1 MRVNV
6 IGGGPGGLF
15 AALLLKKGD
24 PGRRVEVYERN
35 RPDDTFGFG
44 VVFSD
49 AMLGEVAEADPET
62 FRAIVERFYHWD
74 DIHIHYQ
81 GELLRS
87 TGHGFAGLSRRQLL
101 LLLHRR
107 CREMGVGLHF
117 EAEID
122 DLTPYLDADLV
133 IGADGLNGVVRER
146 FADAFEPVID
156 LRPNRFVW
164 LGTTR
169 PFPAFTFYFRE
180 DEYGLWRVHAYQ
192 YDASGKSTF
201 IVEAT
206 EETWRRAGMDTAS
219 EEETACFLSRLFAE
233 ELQGH
238 PLIRNR
244 SLWRQFPTIVN
255 ARWSAGNVV
264 LIGDAAHTAHFSV
277 GSGTRLAM
285 LDGIALAGAMQGV
298 DGTGGSGLASR
309 LAAYEDER
317 RRPVESVQRAAQAS
331 LHWFEDTER
340 YFRLEP
346 VQFAFSLL
354 TRSLRISHENLRGR
368 DPAFVDVV
376 DRWVARQAEIQAGVT
391 MDEHEAA
398 LGIVREEAAGDSA
411 QPGEPARRP
420 PAPPLFTPFRLRE
433 MVLANRVGVSAMCQY
448 SAADGRVDDWHLVNL
463 GSRAIGG
470 AGLVMAEM
478 TAIGRDGRISPGCA
492 GIYMDAHVAAWGRLV
507 EFVKRFTSAKI
518 GIQLGH
524 AGRKGSTRLDWE
536 GPNEPLEEGGWPI
549 VSASPIGYFE
559 HSPVPAEVDE
569 AGMDAL
575 ITDFERSTAMAVAAG
590 FDIVE
595 IHMAHGYL
603 LASFLSPLTNQRT
616 DGYGGSMENR
626 LRFPLRV
633 VRAVRALWPDERPLS
648 VRLSAVDWWPGGNE
662 PEDAVA
668 IARALKAHG
677 CDIVDVSTGQTVP
690 YQRPRYG
697 RQFQTPYADRIR
709 HEVGIATMAVGN
721 ISSFEDVNG
730 IIASGRA
737 DLCLM
742 ARAHLWD
749 PYWTRHAAHAL
760 GYPLPWPPQY
770 DTLDRYTPRFGAAA
784 GAFGPETGDE

>member
-1 MRVNV
+1 MKVNV

-15 AALLLKKGD
+15 AALLLKKDD
-24 PGRRVEVYERN
+24 PARRIEVYERN
-35 RPDDTFGFG
+35 RPGDTFGFG

-49 AMLGEVAEADPET
+49 ATLDEVAEADPET
-62 FRAIVERFYHWD
+62 FRAIRERFHHWD

-81 GELLRS
+81 DELLRS
-87 TGHGFAGLSRRQLL
+87 AGHGFAGLSRRALL
-101 LLLHRR
+101 LVLHRR
-107 CREMGVGLHF
+107 CREVGVGLHF
-117 EAEID
+117 EAGID
-122 DLTPYLDADLV
+122 DLAPYLDADLV
-133 IGADGLNGVVRER
+133 IGADGLNSLVRER
-146 FADAFEPVID
+146 FAEAFEPAVD

-164 LGTTR
+164 LGTNR

-180 DEYGLWRVHAYQ
+180 DEHGLWRVHAYQ
-192 YDASGKSTF
+192 YNASGKSTF

-219 EEETACFLSRLFAE
+219 EEEAVSFLSRLFAE
-233 ELQGH
+233 ELEGY

-255 ARWSAGNVV
+255 RRWSAGNVV

-285 LDGIALAGAMQGV
+285 LDGIALAEAMRGV
-298 DGTGGSGLASR
+298 GGTGGSGLADR
-309 LAAYEDER
+309 LAAYENER
-317 RRPVESVQRAAQAS
+317 RRPVESLQRAAQAS
-331 LHWFEDTER
+331 LQWFEDTER

-346 VQFAFSLL
+346 VQFGFSLL
-354 TRSLRISHENLRGR
+354 TRSLRISHENLRER
-368 DPAFVDVV
+368 DPEFVDLV
-376 DRWVARQAEIQAGVT
+376 DRWVAGQAESQAGVT
-391 MDEHEAA
+391 MAENEAS
-398 LGIVREEAAGDSA
+398 LGIERGPDAAESS
-411 QPGEPARRP
+411 RHP
-420 PAPPLFTPFRLRE
+420 PPPPLFTPFRLRD

-448 SAADGRVDDWHLVNL
+448 SAEDGRVDDWHLVNL
-463 GSRAIGG
+463 GSRAVGG

-492 GIYMDAHVAAWGRLV
+492 GIYLDEHVAAWRGLV
-507 EFVKRFTSAKI
+507 DFVKRFTSAKI
-518 GIQLGH
+518 GLQLGH

-536 GPNEPLEEGGWPI
+536 GPNEPLERGGWPI

-559 HSPVPAEVDE
+559 HSPVPAELEE
-569 AGMDAL
+569 AGMAVL
-575 ITDFERSTAMAVAAG
+575 VAEFERSTAMAVAAG

-603 LASFLSPLTNQRT
+603 LASFLSPLTNLRT
-616 DGYGGSMENR
+616 DRYGGSLENR

-633 VRAVRALWPDERPLS
+633 VQAVRALWPDERPLS

-697 RQFQTPYADRIR
+697 RQFQTPFADRIR

-730 IIASGRA
+730 IIAAGRA

-749 PYWTRHAAHAL
+749 PYWTRHAAYAL
-760 GYPLPWPPQY
+760 GYPLPWPSQY
-770 DTLDRYTPRFGAAA
+770 ETLDNYTPRFGAAA
-784 GAFGPETGDE
+784 EAFGPEVGDP

>member
-1 MRVNV
+1 MKVNV

-24 PGRRVEVYERN
+24 PRRTVEVFERN
-35 RPDDTFGFG
+35 RPADTFGFG

-49 AMLGEVAEADPET
+49 ATLQEVAVADPPT
-62 FRAIVERFYHWD
+62 LRAIEERFYHWD
-74 DIHIHYQ
+74 DIHIHYR
-81 GELLRS
+81 GRLLQS
-87 TGHGFAGLSRRQLL
+87 TGHGFAGLSRRELL

-107 CREMGVGLHF
+107 CRELGVELHF
-117 EAEID
+117 ETEAD
-122 DLTPYLDADLV
+122 DLAPYLDADLV
-133 IGADGLNGVVRER
+133 IGADGLNSAVRGR
-146 FADAFEPVID
+146 FAADFEPTVD

-180 DEYGLWRVHAYQ
+180 DEHGLWRVHAYQ
-192 YDASGKSTF
+192 YDARGKSTF

-206 EETWRRAGMDTAS
+206 EETWRRAGVARAG
-219 EEETACFLSRLFAE
+219 EVETVRFLSRLFAD
-233 ELQGH
+233 ELKGH
-238 PLIRNR
+238 PLVRNR
-244 SLWRQFPTIVN
+244 SVWRQFPTIAN

-285 LDGIALAGAMQGV
+285 LDAISLAEAVASGQPLADAL
-298 DGTGGSGLASR
+298 T
-309 LAAYEDER
+309 AYEAER
-317 RRPVESVQRAAQAS
+317 RPSVESLQRAAQAS
-331 LHWFEDTER
+331 LQWFEDTER
-340 YFRLEP
+340 YVRLEP

-354 TRSLRISHENLRGR
+354 TRSLRISHENLRHR
-368 DPAFVDVV
+368 DPVFVEEV
-376 DRWVARQAEIQAGVT
+376 DRWVARKAEIQAGVAIG
-391 MDEHEAA
+391 EHESS
-398 LGIVREEAAGDSA
+398 LGIVRADGDRA
-411 QPGEPARRP
+411 P
-420 PAPPLFTPFRLRE
+420 PPPLFTPFRLRE
-433 MVLANRVGVSAMCQY
+433 LTLANRVGVSAMCQY
-448 SAADGRVDDWHLVNL
+448 SARDGTVDDWHLVNL
-463 GSRAIGG
+463 GSRAVGG

-492 GIYMDAHVAAWGRLV
+492 GIYMAQHVTAWRRLV
-507 EFVKRFTSAKI
+507 DFVKRFTSAKI

-524 AGRKGSTRLDWE
+524 AGRKGATRLDWE

-559 HSPVPAEVDE
+559 HSPVPAELDE

-575 ITDFERSTAMAVAAG
+575 VADFERSTEMAVEAG

-603 LASFLSPLTNQRT
+603 LASFLSPLTNRRT
-616 DGYGGSMENR
+616 DGYGGSLENR
-626 LRFPLRV
+626 LRLPLRV
-633 VRAVRALWPDERPLS
+633 VGAVRALWPDERPLS

-662 PEDAVA
+662 PEDAVEMS
-668 IARALKAHG
+668 RALKAHG
-677 CDIVDVSTGQTVP
+677 CDIVDVSAGQTVP
-690 YQRPRYG
+690 YQRPSYG
-697 RQFQTPYADRIR
+697 RQYQTPFADRIR

-730 IIASGRA
+730 IIAAGRA

-749 PYWTRHAAHAL
+749 PYWTRHAAYAL

-770 DTLDRYTPRFGAAA
+770 EALNNYTPRFGSAA
-784 GAFGPETGDE
+784 GAHGPDAGDE